1 MTTVSRTVRIS
12 AHNGAHARPVAE
24 LARLAL
30 THGTSVVIRTADGAE
45 ADVTSVLA
53 VMDLALGEGDVV
65 VLEAADGAA
74 TSALLDA
81 MVDVLAPR
89 EP

>member
-1 MTTVSRTVRIS
+1 MPHRRVTIS

-30 THGTSVVIRTADGAE
+30 AHGAPVTLATDDGAVVE
-45 ADVTSVLA
+45 LASILA
-53 VMDLALGEGDVV
+53 VMDLALAEGDVV
-65 VLEAADGAA
+65 TLSTTVSHDADAV
-74 TSALLDA
+74 LDA

-89 EP
+89 